1 MPHLPIPRLPVR
13 LCIVK
18 HARLELSASDVVSVR
33 HLAGLGEMSHT
44 RCQQRDLSPREFRAI
59 RDIAGFLPTVGHPS
73 AVAFTS
79 CFFLTSYSSGMMTPL
94 SKVLELNTRDFHPIR
109 SRPCWAYLHRS
120 DGSATSIF
128 RSLTRRHSMNRADRI
143 RELEDKARWETFRLL
158 IHTFFETP
166 TTRF

>member
-94 SKVLELNTRDFHPIR
+94 SKVLELNTLDFHPIR
-109 SRPCWAYLHRS
+109 SRPCWAYVNRS
-120 DGSATSIF
+120 RRSRVFFNPSFLAAAAVTASVIGS
-128 RSLTRRHSMNRADRI
+128 I
-143 RELEDKARWETFRLL
+143 RDFAAYD
-158 IHTFFETP
+158 
-166 TTRF
+166 